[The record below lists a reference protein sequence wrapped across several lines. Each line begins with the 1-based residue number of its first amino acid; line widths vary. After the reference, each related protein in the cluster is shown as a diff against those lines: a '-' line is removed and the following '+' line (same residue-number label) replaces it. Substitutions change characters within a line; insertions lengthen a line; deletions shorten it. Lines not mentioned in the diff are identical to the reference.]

1 MNEKPLPAP
10 TPKRTHAHNLGH
22 RLDALSIALK
32 NLEEDPQTLDA
43 ARRLIASV
51 RASSKLHGMTA
62 LADAAQTAENAQ
74 ACDVPAR
81 LKELITLMRLE
92 INRRG
97 VEVQNVL
104 LVSPDAALIATLR
117 PALEAHARRVLT
129 AATAQEALQL
139 IAAQDVS
146 FVVIDFVL
154 TGQDGRA
161 LIATLRSRPAT
172 AALPIIAIAPK
183 LADGVKDQDL
193 VQEADGYFEKPIKA
207 AEIADFLSFRL
218 KRGHERGR
226 ESRRDS
232 LTGLLNRA
240 ALCTSYGELMAQR
253 SDPDEPVTLAM
264 IGINRF
270 DILSADCGPVVR
282 DELVRQI
289 ASLLSSS
296 FRTTD
301 IVARWGISEFAVILP
316 GEDHFGG
323 TRAIEKVLS
332 VLNRQKVN
340 TPAGKVVPVTVC
352 AGLTVVTGATTVDE
366 AVERADHFLY
376 AAYYMNLSSSTVY
389 PIVSDT
395 THAVHRTERVAL
407 CLADPNMTQV
417 LEQFLERDNF
427 EPLACASVE
436 AALSDLPKQRVHMVV
451 LDDET
456 PDDGAFRILQVLRA
470 QPRYNRVPIVM
481 LVSGEATIVRALELG
496 ANDYAIKPFKAS
508 AFIMRVRRI
517 LRHGAKSNEGK
528 QPLVLIV
535 DHEVPQLLV
544 AGTAL
549 HQQGGCRI
557 LLAKGARDGLRRLTD
572 ALPDVLV
579 LDMHM
584 PDFSGNDFMKMIPLL
599 PKLRKME
606 IIAAADTALT
616 AAKLTSEVFQ
626 IRGRVTRPF
635 MPGTFLEEI
644 RQLIRLPP
652 PESGSEPVDAE
663 PIETEIQRILTLRT

>member
-1 MNEKPLPAP
+1 
-10 TPKRTHAHNLGH
+10 
-22 RLDALSIALK
+22 
-32 NLEEDPQTLDA
+32 
-43 ARRLIASV
+43 
-51 RASSKLHGMTA
+51 
-62 LADAAQTAENAQ
+62 
-74 ACDVPAR
+74 
-81 LKELITLMRLE
+81 
-92 INRRG
+92 
-97 VEVQNVL
+97 
-104 LVSPDAALIATLR
+104 
-117 PALEAHARRVLT
+117 
-129 AATAQEALQL
+129 
-139 IAAQDVS
+139 
-146 FVVIDFVL
+146 
-154 TGQDGRA
+154 
-161 LIATLRSRPAT
+161 
-172 AALPIIAIAPK
+172 
-183 LADGVKDQDL
+183 
-193 VQEADGYFEKPIKA
+193 
-207 AEIADFLSFRL
+207 
-218 KRGHERGR
+218 
-226 ESRRDS
+226 
-232 LTGLLNRA
+232 
-240 ALCTSYGELMAQR
+240 
-253 SDPDEPVTLAM
+253 
-264 IGINRF
+264 
-270 DILSADCGPVVR
+270 
-282 DELVRQI
+282 
-289 ASLLSSS
+289 
-296 FRTTD
+296 
-301 IVARWGISEFAVILP
+301 
-316 GEDHFGG
+316 
-323 TRAIEKVLS
+323 
-332 VLNRQKVN
+332 
-340 TPAGKVVPVTVC
+340 
-352 AGLTVVTGATTVDE
+352 
-366 AVERADHFLY
+366 VERADHFLY